1 MLPPPALRGVYR
13 TDARARA
20 AYAEGAGI
28 YRILPQA
35 IVRPVDLADLK
46 SLISWAT
53 EHRVALVPRGA
64 GSAMGG
70 GNVGD
75 GVGVDLTGLAE
86 RRLDV
91 APPARR
97 AVTSAAV
104 ILAELTAAAA

>member
-1 MLPPPALRGVYR
+1 MLPPPAVRGVYR

-35 IVRPVDLADLK
+35 ICRPADIEDVK
-46 SLISWAT
+46 ILISWAA
-53 EHRVALVPRGA
+53 EHSIALVPRGA

-75 GVGVDLTGLAE
+75 GVVVDLTGIAE
-86 RRLDV
+86 RRLEVD
-91 APPARR
+91 APRR
-97 AVTSAAV
+97 RVVTSVSASTH
-104 ILAELTAAAA
+104 LRTLP